1 MRKMLGKLADYYM
14 IAANGACVND
24 IAAIVLCI
32 CSQCGI
38 CSQMT
43 TVTSSL
49 LQRFAVELASFVL
62 LPIREPPDPA
72 YLHTCLARKCSFCQ
86 RHYQSEVKLIT

>member
-1 MRKMLGKLADYYM
+1 MLGKLADYYM

-49 LQRFAVELASFVL
+49 LQRFVVPSASIVFAAHCANHLTPPNRILVQPENAHFVN
-62 LPIREPPDPA
+62 D
-72 YLHTCLARKCSFCQ
+72 
-86 RHYQSEVKLIT
+86 ITKVR